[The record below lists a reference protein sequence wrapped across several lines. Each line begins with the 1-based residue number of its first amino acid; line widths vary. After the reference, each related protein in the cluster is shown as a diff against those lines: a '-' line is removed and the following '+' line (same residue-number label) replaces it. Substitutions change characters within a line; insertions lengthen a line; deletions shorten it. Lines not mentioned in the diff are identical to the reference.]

1 MDVGQLTALTSEALL
16 LAMTLSAPVLA
27 ATFVV
32 SLAGSALQS
41 VTQLQDSTLTVVPKI
56 AAGLV
61 TLWLTGQWMSER
73 LTHFATTLFATLAG
87 IGQ

>member
-1 MDVGQLTALTSEALL
+1 MDVAQLTRLASEALL
-16 LAMTLSAPVLA
+16 LALTLAAPVLV

-41 VTQLQDSTLTVVPKI
+41 VTQVQDNTLLVVPRI

-61 TLWLTGQWMSER
+61 TLWLAGHWMSER
-73 LTHFATTLFATLAG
+73 LTHFTAEVLRALSGAVS
-87 IGQ
+87 